1 MTRFGVVLSLFFAFV
16 FVDAGH
22 GQEATLI
29 FVQQPNNFDFDE
41 QLIEHFEANYE
52 VVPFDSTDPDVVD
65 AADEADVVYV
75 TESIGSGSIADA
87 EGTIFQSLET
97 PVIYA
102 EAFAWDNA
110 FLTGPVA
117 HEDFGNTGR
126 GEALG
131 VSEDLDISESIYI
144 TKPDHAMAGGFS
156 GEVTVHTEAYSVNYA
171 WNEALGPGAEVIAT
185 ADEAGEFPTLFV
197 YEAGSELE
205 DGSTTPGMRIGIFV
219 GQSSSVPEIPSP
231 IPFDILS
238 EDGLALIDAVVEY
251 ALGNTGLPGDY
262 NGNGEI
268 DAGDLDVLSGWMKT
282 NDLQGDL
289 NSDGNTNMA
298 DRLAWISDI
307 QQSWV
312 GDSNFDGEFNSSDFV
327 VVFQAGKYEV
337 DTTAGY
343 AEGDWSGDLRF
354 DSGDFVTA
362 FQGGGFEAG
371 PLAAVA
377 VVPEPSSMTL
387 LLLATMAIF
396 SRRRKR

>member
-1 MTRFGVVLSLFFAFV
+1 
-16 FVDAGH
+16 
-22 GQEATLI
+22 
-29 FVQQPNNFDFDE
+29 
-41 QLIEHFEANYE
+41 
-52 VVPFDSTDPDVVD
+52 
-65 AADEADVVYV
+65 
-75 TESIGSGSIADA
+75 
-87 EGTIFQSLET
+87 
-97 PVIYA
+97 
-102 EAFAWDNA
+102 
-110 FLTGPVA
+110 
-117 HEDFGNTGR
+117 
-126 GEALG
+126 
-131 VSEDLDISESIYI
+131 
-144 TKPDHAMAGGFS
+144 MAGGFS
-156 GEVTVHTEAYSVNYA
+156 GKVTVHTEAYSVNYA

-371 PLAAVA
+371 PIAAVA